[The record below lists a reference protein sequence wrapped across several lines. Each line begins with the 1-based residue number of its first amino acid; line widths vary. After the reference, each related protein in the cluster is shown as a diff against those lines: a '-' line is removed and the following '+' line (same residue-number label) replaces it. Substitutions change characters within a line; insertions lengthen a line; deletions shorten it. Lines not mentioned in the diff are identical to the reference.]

1 MQRSSNVPS
10 LKILT
15 LCGSIRKNSTNH
27 SLLLALKHFFPQET
41 QWDHFEIKRLPFFDP
56 HLQFSQELPSPV
68 VELRN
73 LARESE
79 YIALSTPEYAHGIPG
94 ILKNA
99 LEWLVCE
106 ETLRKKVI
114 VLIASP
120 SGGEFV
126 KEHLSETLRTMDLVT
141 TPAMT
146 LVIPNARNKIDSSG
160 QIEDDQLKSALQDFV
175 AGIL

>member
-1 MQRSSNVPS
+1 MPS

-27 SLLLALKHFFPQET
+27 SLLLALKNFFPQET
-41 QWDHFEIKRLPFFDP
+41 QWNHFEIKQLPFFDP
-56 HLQFSQELPSPV
+56 HLQFSQDLPSPV
-68 VELRN
+68 VDLRA
-73 LARESE
+73 LARESDS
-79 YIALSTPEYAHGIPG
+79 IIISTPEYAHSIPG

-99 LEWLVCE
+99 LEWLICE
-106 ETLRKKVI
+106 ETLKKKVI

-126 KEHLSETLRTMDLVT
+126 KEHLGETLRTMDLVT

-146 LVIPNARNKIDSSG
+146 LVIPDARNKIDSDG
-160 QIEDDQLKSALQDFV
+160 QIKDDRLKANLQDFV